1 MTEAYDRDLP
11 RYRAVGLNEQKSSK
25 HDSSIRPDCI
35 PKHRAAGKT
44 PRFCPCGV
52 PARTQQACRDGRSD
66 CPGSG
71 TPLLRWISTVM
82 LLR

>member
-35 PKHRAAGKT
+35 PKHRAAGKH
-44 PRFCPCGV
+44 
-52 PARTQQACRDGRSD
+52 RDFVLVVFRPGRSKLAVMD
-66 CPGSG
+66 VQIVQDQEHLFYVGY
-71 TPLLRWISTVM
+71 LRSCC
-82 LLR
+82 